1 MRLKEGGLLCC
12 GPPCSSFVFLN
23 SYTHGRT
30 KTKPFGFAAV
40 RSYVR
45 LANQNLVKLNTVP
58 IYYEIQTQLWMKCEL
73 RLYPIHIFESLV
85 AKLRITTRMILLW
98 MVATVRYAFVLAE
111 QPGTSCML
119 WFPYLL
125 FFKKVLELLNIKRQQ
140 TYLSRAQRFC
150 GSILLNFIFHAGC
163 IIPKRCGCIQPHR
176 LSNMGV
182 YGSPTLK
189 PSRLF
194 GSWSGPKRFV
204 ITWSPNVH
212 RD

>member
-1 MRLKEGGLLCC
+1 
-12 GPPCSSFVFLN
+12 
-23 SYTHGRT
+23 
-30 KTKPFGFAAV
+30 
-40 RSYVR
+40 
-45 LANQNLVKLNTVP
+45 
-58 IYYEIQTQLWMKCEL
+58 MKCEL
-73 RLYPIHIFESLV
+73 RLYPIHIIESLV

-125 FFKKVLELLNIKRQQ
+125 FFKKILELLNIKWQQ

-150 GSILLNFIFHAGC
+150 GSFLLNFIFHAGC
-163 IIPKRCGCIQPHR
+163 IIPNRCGYIQPHR